1 MKKERVKKELTAE
14 QKMLAGYQRKLTA
27 EAIVKSVVLGLI
39 AGFLLSI
46 LVSIISFA
54 TKYNALWISLV
65 VWARA
70 SAGLSVMFYFVVFRT
85 TVEKTASRMDGMGL
99 DERVITMLELAGTDS
114 VIAQKQRQDTQGVL
128 QNVTPKKMKFG
139 GLKLFVI
146 FASILGA
153 LAVTAVLIMSFS
165 TVKAVQAA
173 ENPPVDGIEQISE
186 EDRIIQEMID
196 DLRRVVAEAKIKEDL
211 RDKLNGMID
220 DLENSLKPTDS
231 LQVKIAKIS
240 DTSQKIHKLLQ
251 DAMAETTIPEE
262 LQKHDTTK
270 ELGKA
275 LESGDIKIVET
286 AFKNMY
292 DSIHVL
298 VGAEKWLELQQTAY
312 DILDSIEDATNK
324 DEELIDPLEKLA
336 QAFLDAIKQ
345 FPPPPEGEGD
355 EETGGDELDQAVQD
369 AIQDAMDAIQGVLP
383 DMPNKDDLQD
393 TDNNLGDI
401 FQDAMDQLDPKD
413 PSEEEEDKDDN
424 EGDKE
429 DEGESSAP
437 SHPSEGGDI
446 IYDSVID
453 GKTPYNEV
461 YEEFYKKAM
470 ELLTSG
476 DLTDEQREIIE
487 NYLDLL
493 S

>member
-65 VWARA
+65 VWALA
-70 SAGLSVMFYFVVFRT
+70 SAGLSVMLYFVVFRT

-114 VIAQKQRQDTQGVL
+114 IIAQKQRQDTQGVL

-139 GLKLFVI
+139 GLKLFAI

-153 LAVTAVLIMSFS
+153 LAVTAVLMMSFS

-173 ENPPVDGIEQISE
+173 ENPPADEIEQISE
-186 EDRIIQEMID
+186 EDRIIQDMID
-196 DLRRVVAEAKIKEDL
+196 DLRRVIAEANIKETL
-211 RDKLNGMID
+211 RDKLNGMVD

-251 DAMAETTIPEE
+251 DAMAESTIPEE
-262 LQKHDTTK
+262 LQKHDTTR

-275 LESGDIKIVET
+275 LATANSAKVEN

-298 VGAEKWLELQQTAY
+298 VGQEKWLELQQTAY
-312 DILDSIEDATNK
+312 DILDSIEAATDK
-324 DEELIDPLEKLA
+324 DDKLIDPLKKLA
-336 QAFLDAIKQ
+336 QAFLDAIKK

-369 AIQDAMDAIQGVLP
+369 AIQDAMDAIQGMLP
-383 DMPNKDDLQD
+383 DKDI
-393 TDNNLGDI
+393 NDI
-401 FQDAMDQLDPKD
+401 IQDAMDKLDPKD
-413 PSEEEEDKDDN
+413 PSEEEDDKDDN

-461 YEEFYKKAM
+461 YEEYYKKAM